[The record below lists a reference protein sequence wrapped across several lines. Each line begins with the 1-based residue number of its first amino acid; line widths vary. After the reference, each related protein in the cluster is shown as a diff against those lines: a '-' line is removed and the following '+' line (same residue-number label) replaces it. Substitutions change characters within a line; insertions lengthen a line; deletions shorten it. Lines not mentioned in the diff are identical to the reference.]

1 MRILYYSWKAVS
13 TMPFLVHRKQEIA
26 TEKKVLF
33 IFNSRSVIISFCAH
47 RPNAESR

>member
-26 TEKKVLF
+26 TEKKCYLFLIVEVL
-33 IFNSRSVIISFCAH
+33 
-47 RPNAESR
+47 